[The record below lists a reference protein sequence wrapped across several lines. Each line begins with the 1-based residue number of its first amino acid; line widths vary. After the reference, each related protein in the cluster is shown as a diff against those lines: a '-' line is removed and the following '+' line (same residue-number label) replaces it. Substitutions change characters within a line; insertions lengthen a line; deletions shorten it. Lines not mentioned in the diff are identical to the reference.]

1 MALPKYKTS
10 RANTHSRR
18 ANWKASAVQTV
29 TCPNCGS
36 QAFPHMACPSCGT
49 FRGRVYR
56 EAIRSEHTK
65 QVLLIETLPS
75 TGGRVFL
82 FLAYCGCE
90 GWGCLRDDLLS
101 RSIVLAKATRS
112 VSLLRWKVQWTF
124 HASSA
129 ERQLA
134 VRTALRSYTLFGLS
148 GCIVKFSF
156 LVTFFQKQLFI
167 KKILLSLRFYIAR
180 PSNTHPSL
188 LRKQLVFF
196 VVRQLFLLQ

>member
-90 GWGCLRDDLLS
+90 GWVLLARRPAFAQHCARESNSERELAQVESPVDFPRKLS
-101 RSIVLAKATRS
+101 RAAISREDSAT
-112 VSLLRWKVQWTF
+112 LLYLIWTQRL
-124 HASSA
+124 HS
-129 ERQLA
+129 
-134 VRTALRSYTLFGLS
+134 
-148 GCIVKFSF
+148 
-156 LVTFFQKQLFI
+156 
-167 KKILLSLRFYIAR
+167 
-180 PSNTHPSL
+180 
-188 LRKQLVFF
+188 
-196 VVRQLFLLQ
+196 